1 MSADDK
7 KKEAPKKG
15 TKVTDLLAQEELVSL
30 FLIVLPYSNRV
41 LKMKPLRKSLSSV

>member
-15 TKVTDLLAQEELVSL
+15 TVSDLLAQEELVS
-30 FLIVLPYSNRV
+30 
-41 LKMKPLRKSLSSV
+41 